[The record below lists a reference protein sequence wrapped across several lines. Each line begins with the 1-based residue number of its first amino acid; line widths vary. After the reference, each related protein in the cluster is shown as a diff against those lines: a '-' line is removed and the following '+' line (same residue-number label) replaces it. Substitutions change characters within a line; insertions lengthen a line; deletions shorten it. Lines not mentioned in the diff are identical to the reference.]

1 MAALTFVV
9 LAHRKPHA
17 RGERVSAGPG
27 VEYIVGPDGL
37 LYGTGAIRSGG
48 RVRYSQAPNPGVHP
62 DHVAA
67 LTKSANIR
75 RVEGYAGPVA
85 SGSAVAPVPSA
96 PPENVVSRSE
106 HAKVVAERDALRKE
120 RDDLK
125 AQLAAVVDKAQLATK
140 PSPPAPP
147 PAPPAD
153 PPGDNPPADPPTG
166 AVDLVGILNVGVGKL
181 GADIAAGKHD
191 AVLADLRAAEAAG
204 KNRSSALAV
213 IDARVKALQS

>member
-67 LTKSANIR
+67 LTKSVNIR
-75 RVEGYAGPVA
+75 RVEGYVGPVA
-85 SGSAVAPVPSA
+85 SGSAVAPTPSA

-106 HAKVVAERDALRKE
+106 HAKVAAERDALRKE

-140 PSPPAPP
+140 PPPPAPP
-147 PAPPAD
+147 PANPPS
-153 PPGDNPPADPPTG
+153 DNPPADLPTG